1 MLVAGLAYN
10 GHQDV
15 HKLLGINRTLRF
27 HEQVLLNLLV
37 LEHAEAEVTPRD
49 LLNVLAGPGGG
60 RETNA
65 DD

>member
-27 HEQVLLNLLV
+27 HEQLVLNLLV
-37 LEHAEAEVTPRD
+37 LEHAEAAITPRD
-49 LLNVLAGPGGG
+49 MLNVLTGQSRPA
-60 RETNA
+60 RDA

>member
-15 HKLLGINRTLRF
+15 HKLLGVNRTLRF
-27 HEQVLLNLLV
+27 HEQLVLNLLV
-37 LEHAEAEVTPRD
+37 LEHAEAAITPRD
-49 LLNVLAGPGGG
+49 MLNVLTGQSRPA
-60 RETNA
+60 RDA